1 MHSTEPTYSSAAR
14 TRRERSFRGPSVGWA
29 RRWAMASKACVNR
42 LQKEYRAL
50 LKARRYLPALRLLSD
65 LLLVVQ
71 C

>member
-1 MHSTEPTYSSAAR
+1 
-14 TRRERSFRGPSVGWA
+14 
-29 RRWAMASKACVNR
+29 MASKACVNR